1 MNIDKTSNSKK
12 KKNDK
17 IQTNAKQV
25 NGRSKNVKSRHKSMK
40 ESGNEQEKLSRNEIS
55 ESHEISND
63 NIQNSN
69 QEMNDADESNIELAE
84 ILPELSFEDNDEGVD
99 IIFAPS
105 VPSVPSGVEDIAKD
119 SNEEKKKRNKFAQ
132 DLDEAVDMII

>member
-1 MNIDKTSNSKK
+1 
-12 KKNDK
+12 
-17 IQTNAKQV
+17 
-25 NGRSKNVKSRHKSMK
+25 
-40 ESGNEQEKLSRNEIS
+40 
-55 ESHEISND
+55 
-63 NIQNSN
+63 
-69 QEMNDADESNIELAE
+69 MNDADESNIELAE